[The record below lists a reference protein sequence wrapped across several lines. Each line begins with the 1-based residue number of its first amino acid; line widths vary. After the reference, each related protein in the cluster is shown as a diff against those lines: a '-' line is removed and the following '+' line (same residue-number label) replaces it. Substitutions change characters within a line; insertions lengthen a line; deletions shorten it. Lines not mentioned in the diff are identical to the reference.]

1 MTAKILIVDDDADV
15 RAALSAVLRPS
26 FAVLEALDGEKALSL
41 IAQENPVLVLLDVS
55 MPGVNGIEVLKKAR
69 AQNPSLRILIL
80 TSHHN
85 INLAVKALTLGATA
99 YVTKPFDADYIR
111 TEVEAL
117 LRPVRK
123 SAGDP
128 PWRHAP

>member
-26 FAVLEALDGEKALSL
+26 FAVLEAPDGEKALSL

-55 MPGVNGIEVLKKAR
+55 MPGVSGIEVLKKAR
-69 AQNPSLRILIL
+69 AQNPSLRILML
-80 TSHHN
+80 TSHHD
-85 INLAVKALTLGATA
+85 IDLAAKALTLGATE
-99 YVTKPFDADYIR
+99 YITKPFDAGYIR
-111 TEVEAL
+111 TEVEFQ
-117 LRPVRK
+117 LRPLHQGT
-123 SAGDP
+123 GDP